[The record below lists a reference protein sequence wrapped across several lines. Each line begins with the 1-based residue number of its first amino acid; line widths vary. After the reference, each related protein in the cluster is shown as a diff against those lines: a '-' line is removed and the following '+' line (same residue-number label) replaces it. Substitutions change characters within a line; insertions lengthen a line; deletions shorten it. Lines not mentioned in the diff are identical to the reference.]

1 MKILYLL
8 FAVFFLVLQDAPE
21 FSQAENPSL
30 QCRLHG
36 GDCYLKRCPS
46 DFEAIGICDNYQVC
60 CK

>member
-8 FAVFFLVLQDAPE
+8 FTVFLLVLQGAPE
-21 FSQAENPSL
+21 FLQAESPYL

-36 GDCYLKRCPS
+36 GDCYLKRCHFN
-46 DFEAIGICDNYQVC
+46 FEAIGICDKYQVC